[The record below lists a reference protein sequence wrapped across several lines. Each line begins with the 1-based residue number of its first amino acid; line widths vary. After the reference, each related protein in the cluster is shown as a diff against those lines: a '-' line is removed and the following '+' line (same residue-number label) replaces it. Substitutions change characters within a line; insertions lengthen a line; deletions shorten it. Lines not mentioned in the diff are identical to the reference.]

1 MKAKDFG
8 HGIRLANDVAFG
20 LSSSVYTRDLAK
32 AQRFIAESQVGLC
45 HLNMHTAYKEPQL
58 EFGGIKESSKG
69 LPEAGE
75 SGIQFFTNHKAV
87 YAKEM

>member
-1 MKAKDFG
+1 
-8 HGIRLANDVAFG
+8 
-20 LSSSVYTRDLAK
+20 
-32 AQRFIAESQVGLC
+32 
-45 HLNMHTAYKEPQL
+45 MHTAYKEPQL